1 MKLSPEQMSAERV
14 AGETLRKLIQENYS
28 SQEEFAYDYGAD
40 LRTISRY
47 INKGINKINVV
58 QELADFFGVS
68 LISFFQ
74 Q

>member
-1 MKLSPEQMSAERV
+1 MKSSPDQTSAEHI

-47 INKGINKINVV
+47 INNGINKINVV